1 MLSFLVRPFTDGT
14 VIGGSFDVES
24 LLVPVAVLDA
34 VRPVAGALEE
44 VVLPATSAADATLA
58 GDAWGGMTS
67 PTGVGRASLLAA
79 QATDVISAKGMSTLM
94 DEYLLNQLLGIPE
107 L

>member
-1 MLSFLVRPFTDGT
+1 
-14 VIGGSFDVES
+14 
-24 LLVPVAVLDA
+24 
-34 VRPVAGALEE
+34 
-44 VVLPATSAADATLA
+44 
-58 GDAWGGMTS
+58 MTS